1 MPTQCAHTEA
11 RIHTHARTHA
21 QHSTPAVVLT
31 TSFFR
36 CRQAVLASDFAICEF
51 RHLARLLLLHGHN
64 CYARMCHAVLE

>member
-1 MPTQCAHTEA
+1 M
-11 RIHTHARTHA
+11 
-21 QHSTPAVVLT
+21 VLT